1 MKDKSD
7 NFTIKKEHTFSLP
20 MRLLAIGRTGCGKSS
35 TALGN
40 LLLRKEFY
48 RNDFKP
54 ENIYVFSGSL
64 KTTSILWLAYS
75 GHKSRLKTV
84 RQMVVFKS

>member
-1 MKDKSD
+1 MKILKMKDKSD

-54 ENIYVFSGSL
+54 ENIYIFSGSL
-64 KTTSILWLAYS
+64 KGGGGPKINDHC
-75 GHKSRLKTV
+75 GEP
-84 RQMVVFKS
+84 